1 MRPKKIRTCL
11 VKRRKPKAFENI
23 AFTEVKL
30 RAASARSKEYTINDP
45 KTPGLS
51 LKITPTGR
59 KVFVFRYR
67 SEYSRQRKL
76 NIGRFSDFSVAEA
89 RRKARS
95 HWADIYDGGDP
106 ASDRISKRHAI
117 TVAEFAARYLRDQA
131 KPKLAPSTFREYTS
145 VLETRVLPRIGNLAL
160 VEVTRNDVEKLH
172 ASMASTPVRA
182 NRMLSVLKAMFFKAE
197 DWNAIPRGSNPASRI
212 AMNKE
217 RPKQKY
223 FSDAEQV
230 RIFEAI
236 DRLRDEMPKSKHGLD
251 ALTLLF
257 YSGCRPGEI
266 LNLRWENIDFV
277 AGTARLHNTKTGEA
291 RLLLS
296 TIAISFLQSIAPE
309 YHVGWVFPGAVF
321 GDHLKSLTRPWK
333 RICELSELPDAC
345 MKDIRHTVGTY
356 VAKEGGLYSAQVIL
370 RHTSPKTTMR
380 YAHPFEASVRGDL
393 ENAMKQIETNQ
404 KRAKHKYRLELLDET
419 GKAK

>member
-1 MRPKKIRTCL
+1 MSPTKTRTRF
-11 VKRRKPKAFENI
+11 VKRRKAIGLDII
-23 AFTEVKL
+23 AFTEAEL
-30 RAASARSKEYTINDP
+30 RTASAKSKEYTINDP

-59 KVFVFRYR
+59 KVFLFRYR
-67 SEYSRQRKL
+67 SEYGRQRKL

-95 HWADIYDGGDP
+95 LWADIYEGGDP
-106 ASDRISKRHAI
+106 ASDRINKRHAL
-117 TVAEFAARYLRDQA
+117 TVTEFAARYLRDQA
-131 KPKLAPSTFREYTS
+131 KPKLAPSTYREYTS
-145 VLETRVLPRIGNLAL
+145 VIETRVLPRIGNLAL

-172 ASMASTPVRA
+172 ASMVSTPVRA

-212 AMNKE
+212 GMNKE
-217 RPKQKY
+217 RPKQHY
-223 FSDAEQV
+223 FTDAEQV

-236 DRLRDEMPKSKHGLD
+236 DQLRDEMPKSAYGFD

-257 YSGCRPGEI
+257 YTGCRPGEV
-266 LNLRWENIDFV
+266 LSLRWEDIDLA
-277 AGTARLHNTKTGEA
+277 AGIARLHNTKTGEA
-291 RLLLS
+291 RLPLS
-296 TIAISFLQSIAPE
+296 TITVGFLQSIAPE
-309 YHVGWVFPGAVF
+309 HHFGWVFPGAVF
-321 GDHLKSLTRPWK
+321 GEHLKNLKRPWK

-356 VAKEGGLYSAQVIL
+356 VAKEGGLFSAQVIL

-380 YAHPFEASVRGDL
+380 YAHPFESSVRGDL
-393 ENAMKQIETNQ
+393 ENAMKQIETNRN
-404 KRAKHKYRLELLDET
+404 RAKRNIKL
-419 GKAK
+419 ANS